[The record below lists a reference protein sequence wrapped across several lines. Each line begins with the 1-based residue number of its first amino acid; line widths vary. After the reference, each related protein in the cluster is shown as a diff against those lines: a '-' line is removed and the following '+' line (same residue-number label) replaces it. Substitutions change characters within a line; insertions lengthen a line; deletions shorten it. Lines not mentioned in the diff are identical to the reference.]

1 MINNNRIVPIVKTDL
16 LSMYGVILKIH
27 NSGTTK
33 LENNGNIGEFSVTT
47 TSARYLANEPLK
59 SLKFGSDVTAS
70 DVFFIADN
78 DYEGF
83 SKEGAT
89 LTIADNGVTVEKGT
103 DKLYRGVL
111 STNTLTITCQSV

>member
-1 MINNNRIVPIVKTDL
+1 MINNNRIVPIVKTNL
-16 LSMYGVILKIH
+16 LAMYGVILKVH

-33 LENNGNIGEFSVTT
+33 LEATNIGEFSVTT

-59 SLKFGSDVTAS
+59 KLNFGSDVTAS

-78 DYEGF
+78 DYQGF
-83 SKEGAT
+83 TKDGAT

-103 DKLYRGVL
+103 DILYRAVL
-111 STNTLTITCQSV
+111 SANTLTITSQSV